1 MTDMVDINYQ
11 LKLNDIKNLLLQ
23 WSKRIIPTIGKH
35 VVINTIAVSR
45 IYHLLLSQPNPNINI
60 NINFLQHNCILNFI
74 KRAPNILGIGQSDN
88 KLINPIMPLT
98 IKLISC
104 IT

>member
-1 MTDMVDINYQ
+1 MVDINYQ

-60 NINFLQHNCILNFI
+60 NINFLQYNCKLNYT
-74 KRAPNILGIGQSDN
+74 KRAPYILRSGHSDN
-88 KLINPIMPLT
+88 KLMNPIRPLKT
-98 IKLISC
+98 R
-104 IT
+104 